1 MATSAKTTA
10 RTKSP
15 RLPAIDL
22 MRGIVMILMTV
33 DHASHTFNN
42 GRVFGDSVFQWKP
55 GTPLPAGQFLTRWI
69 THLCAPTFVLLAGT
83 ALALST
89 AARLERG
96 DRAADIDR
104 HIAIR
109 GALLIVLDAIWMS
122 FVFVGPGKVLFQ
134 VLYAIGASFL
144 CMIPL
149 RRLSDRTL
157 LVVGLGL
164 ALLDEPLLGVL
175 SLGHLEQSLP
185 AALLASG
192 GYFANGHFLVGYPLF
207 PWLGMMCAGWVLG
220 RKLLALPDAER
231 GALATRLLAA
241 WGVGLLLL
249 FIVVRGVNSFG
260 NMLLY
265 RDDGSLVQW
274 LHVSKYPP
282 SIAYIGLELGIASL
296 MLAALFAVTQ
306 RRPDFAAPVQM
317 LGKVALFYYLLHAHL
332 MLLAGSLAGIID
344 RFGMASAYLGAA
356 ATVATLY
363 PLCVVYRR
371 YKVAHPLGWTR
382 YV

>member
-1 MATSAKTTA
+1 
-10 RTKSP
+10 
-15 RLPAIDL
+15 
-22 MRGIVMILMTV
+22 MILMTV
-33 DHASHTFNN
+33 DHASHTFNK
-42 GRVFGDSVFQWKP
+42 GRIFGDSVFGWKP
-55 GTPLPAGQFLTRWI
+55 GTALPAGQFLTRWI

-89 AARLERG
+89 TARLARG
-96 DRAADIDR
+96 DREADIDR
-104 HIAIR
+104 HIATR
-109 GALLIVLDAIWMS
+109 GALLIVLDAVWMS

-144 CMIPL
+144 CMVPL
-149 RRLSDRTL
+149 RRLSDRAL

-185 AALLASG
+185 AALVASG
-192 GYFANGHFLVGYPLF
+192 GYFANGHFLVGYPLL
-207 PWLGMMCAGWVLG
+207 PWLGMMCMGWVLG
-220 RKLLALPDAER
+220 RKLLALTDAER
-231 GALATRLLAA
+231 SAVATRLLVA
-241 WGVGLLLL
+241 WGIGLLLL
-249 FIVVRGVNSFG
+249 FVVVRGANSFG

-282 SIAYIGLELGIASL
+282 SIAYVGLELGIASL

-306 RRPDFAAPVQM
+306 RRPDFAAPVQT

-332 MLLAGSLAGIID
+332 MLLVGWLAGIID
-344 RFGMASAYLGAA
+344 RYGIASAYLGAA
-356 ATVATLY
+356 ATVAALY

-371 YKVAHPLGWTR
+371 YKVAHPGGWTG